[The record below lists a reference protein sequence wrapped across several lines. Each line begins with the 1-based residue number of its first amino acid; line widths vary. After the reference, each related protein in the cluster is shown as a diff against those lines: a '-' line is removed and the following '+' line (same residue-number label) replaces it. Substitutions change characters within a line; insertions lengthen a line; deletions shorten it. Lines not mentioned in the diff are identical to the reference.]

1 MRLNEFLR
9 AENSLLALL
18 YLLLGSIQKSGEATG
33 SLLLS
38 ALNYCAMSVY
48 KLVIAIL
55 SLVSIIMLSASLF
68 IDKDGEVY
76 RLINYY
82 DYGLCTVFLYDFFK
96 QLKTADNK
104 WRYFYTWGWLDLIS
118 SIPVVSYFR
127 AARFFRIF
135 RVVRIFKSMKILILF
150 LRSNRKSSLYGVL
163 VLFIAFTVIISSVFV
178 LYLEQDV
185 GNIRTAEDALW
196 WTFISITTV
205 GYGDYYPVTGEG
217 KIAATSLIFAGLIT
231 FGTVISFLNETLESF
246 KDDPE

>member
-1 MRLNEFLR
+1 MKFITFGPCKYKN
-9 AENSLLALL
+9 
-18 YLLLGSIQKSGEATG
+18 
-33 SLLLS
+33 
-38 ALNYCAMSVY
+38 MSVY
-48 KLVIAIL
+48 KLVIALL
-55 SLVSIIMLSASLF
+55 SLVSIIMLTASLF
-68 IDKDGEVY
+68 MDRDGEVY

-96 QLKTADNK
+96 QLRAAESK

-118 SIPVVSYFR
+118 SIPVISYFR

-135 RVVRIFKSMKILILF
+135 RVIRIFKSLKILILF

-178 LYLEQDV
+178 LFFEQEA
-185 GNIRTAEDALW
+185 GNIQTAEDALW

-205 GYGDYYPVTGEG
+205 GYGDHYPVTSEG
-217 KIAATSLIFAGLIT
+217 KLAATFLIFAGLIT

-246 KDDPE
+246 KDD